1 MARDITITLGAA
13 VERWKDGEDRR
24 KPHPVVYFADS
35 PALPEHE
42 GEDAAR
48 ELSVRAAN
56 FARAITARLSE
67 GSGGDIIEGYPP
79 EAEYTHLWHI
89 YIKCQPT
96 HGVRAAIGMDY
107 ERLPGCPN
115 GAAADMM
122 ELYAHIRKCIGGAR
136 ITNKNKKEKQQ

>member
-1 MARDITITLGAA
+1 MARGVITITIGAA

-24 KPHPVVYFADS
+24 TPHPVVYFADS

-56 FARAITARLSE
+56 FARQITARLSE
-67 GSGGDIIEGYPP
+67 GSGGDIIEGRPP

-96 HGVRAAIGMDY
+96 RGNRAAIGMDY
-107 ERLPGCPN
+107 RRMPDCPQS
-115 GAAADMM
+115 AAQDMM
-122 ELYAHIRKCIGGAR
+122 ELYAHVRRCIGGAR
-136 ITNKNKKEKQQ
+136 IRGNRNGK